1 MVNVTVYGDSIL
13 RGVRFQDGRYVIDHS
28 WENRL
33 SETFGLQ
40 ITNRSRFG
48 NTIGK
53 AMPRIEKD
61 SETKCDGEE
70 YALLELG
77 GNDCD
82 YDWTAV
88 SDAPESAHE
97 CKTPPERFLEAYR
110 RAIRLLRE
118 SGRKVI
124 LATLPPINSELYLRF
139 LCRDG
144 LSREN
149 IVRWLGDV
157 EHIYRWQESYSC
169 MVDRLARE
177 ERVPLIDLR
186 AAFLRD
192 DRRPEALLCADGIH
206 PSMQGQGI
214 IFEALSDFV
223 KQLFGI

>member
-1 MVNVTVYGDSIL
+1 MNVTVYGDSIL
-13 RGVRFQDGRYVIDHS
+13 RGVRFQDGRYVIDRS
-28 WENRL
+28 WENAL
-33 SETFGLQ
+33 AQKFGLA

-48 NTIGK
+48 NTIRK
-53 AMPRIEKD
+53 AMPRIVSD
-61 SETKCDGEE
+61 SETRCADGE

-82 YDWTAV
+82 YDWAAI
-88 SDAPESAHE
+88 SAAPDAAHE
-97 CKTPPERFLEAYR
+97 CRTPPRAFLDFYR

-118 SGRKVI
+118 SGRRVV
-124 LATLPPINSELYLRF
+124 LASLPPVNSELYLRF

-157 EHIYRWQESYSC
+157 EHIYRWQESYSG
-169 MVDRLARE
+169 MVEQLART

-186 AAFLRD
+186 GAFLRD

-206 PSMQGQGI
+206 PSMLGQGL
-214 IFEALSDFV
+214 IFETLSDFLRG
-223 KQLFGI
+223 LFGV

>member
-1 MVNVTVYGDSIL
+1 MDVTVYGDSIL
-13 RGVRFQDGRYVIDHS
+13 KGVLFEGGKYVVEHGWEDRLAERFS
-28 WENRL
+28 LRL
-33 SETFGLQ
+33 K
-40 ITNRSRFG
+40 NCSRFG
-48 NTIGK
+48 STIRK
-53 AMPRIEKD
+53 ALERIRRD
-61 SETKCDGEE
+61 SETPCERGE
-70 YALLELG
+70 YALLEFG

-82 YDWTAV
+82 YDWAAV